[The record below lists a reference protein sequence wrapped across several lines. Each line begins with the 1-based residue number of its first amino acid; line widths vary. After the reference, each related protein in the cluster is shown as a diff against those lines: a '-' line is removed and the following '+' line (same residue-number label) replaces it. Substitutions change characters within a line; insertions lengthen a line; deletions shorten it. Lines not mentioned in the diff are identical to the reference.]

1 MVRQEVLG
9 LPDSPAHWSVLGES
23 LPQQAKDIFEEI
35 YNSARE
41 YYESEAA
48 RRDHASLEE
57 TASRVAWEAVRQLYT
72 QSESTGDWQKIR
84 LET

>member
-9 LPDSPAHWSVLGES
+9 LPDSPAQWLPQVES
-23 LPQQAKDIFEEI
+23 LPQQARGIFEEV
-35 YNSARE
+35 YNSAKE
-41 YYESEAA
+41 FYESEAA

-72 QSESTGDWQKIR
+72 VSERTGAWQKI
-84 LET
+84 T